1 MQTIDKIIKECKYP
15 IREFSTYKFGA
26 KDRCREVIIET
37 FKKIDKTFNKFEWL
51 PEYDQITEWMTD
63 TKGKGLALFGSVGR
77 GKTVINTFI
86 LPVLFR
92 HAWRK
97 VVIPKT
103 AIELTRET
111 INSNWAL
118 SIDDIGTENIVNDYG
133 TKIDIV
139 TEAINHAEH
148 KSKLLF
154 LTSNLTEKELIN
166 RYGLRT
172 LDRIKRLCKIVIFT
186 GKSLRN

>member
-1 MQTIDKIIKECKYP
+1 MQTIDEIIEDCKYP
-15 IREFSTYKFGA
+15 IREFHTYKFGA
-26 KDRCREVIIET
+26 KNGCKKVIIET

-51 PEYDQITEWMTD
+51 SEYDEITEWMID

-86 LPVLFR
+86 LPILFR
-92 HAWRK
+92 YAYKK
-97 VVIPKT
+97 VIICKT
-103 AIELTRET
+103 ATELTRQT
-111 INSNWAL
+111 IESKWAL

-133 TKIDIV
+133 TKIDII

-186 GKSLRN
+186 GKSLRT